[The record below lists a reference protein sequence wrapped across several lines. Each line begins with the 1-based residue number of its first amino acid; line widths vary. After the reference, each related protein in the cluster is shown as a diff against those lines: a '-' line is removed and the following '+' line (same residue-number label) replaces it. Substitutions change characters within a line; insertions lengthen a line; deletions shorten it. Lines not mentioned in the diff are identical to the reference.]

1 MADQAQLQPVCGRRG
16 RRNLLEVI
24 VLAVTLA
31 LIVVFSALIP
41 GFATFGNLKV
51 ILSNSASLVMLS
63 CGMAVVIISRGLDLS
78 IVAEMVA
85 GATTFSILIGA
96 GVAAPVALLLTVA
109 VMILLGLLNG
119 WLIAYVEIP
128 AMLATLASA
137 MLITGLFRFGILR
150 GEYLLLLPKTDPAVV
165 FLSGNVFPG
174 LTVPVA
180 LMGATMLATW
190 VLLNLSAAGHTVYAM
205 GDNFQAARL
214 TGLPVQ
220 LSKNWH
226 NRPEGGVYAGTWF
239 HGFTQLRLPAR
250 STVELELNLV
260 YGHYEGVA
268 AASHAQLCLIGWG
281 SNQQWDQSALGAWGE
296 SICYEPDQAQ
306 AQAAVL
312 DVRPV
317 MVRSM
322 SNNQS
327 WGWTH
332 NVGGGDFFRY
342 FAPGGQ
348 RVFPAR
354 MKTAYLR
361 QCPVLTE
368 VLYAGQSSD
377 GRIAHQATVSLGR
390 TDDLVRGIY
399 RLRLDVRERT
409 PFSRFVIAQIGADSY
424 SYTGELKLALGNETG
439 LLRDW
444 DAHWGGGVY
453 RTEPWRRPAECRG
466 FAAPGDSRAKDG
478 VGRGPTAGW

>member
-1 MADQAQLQPVCGRRG
+1 LAEVEPVRAWSFDPAGQAAAARPIEPWRQASLEVSLTNAEGTRSARWSLPAGEVWESGVWREAALVLSPDEPPHASVQAVDAHGGAACPVTFDAARGWHRVNLDRVVPEVPEGGREQQNDAVERV
-16 RRNLLEVI
+16 RLTLSNPSDTARPARLLLEK
-24 VLAVTLA
+24 TGG
-31 LIVVFSALIP
+31 
-41 GFATFGNLKV
+41 GFAVKL
-51 ILSNSASLVMLS
+51 
-63 CGMAVVIISRGLDLS
+63 
-78 IVAEMVA
+78 
-85 GATTFSILIGA
+85 GA
-96 GVAAPVALLLTVA
+96 P
-109 VMILLGLLNG
+109 
-119 WLIAYVEIP
+119 
-128 AMLATLASA
+128 
-137 MLITGLFRFGILR
+137 ITGLSAFLR
-150 GEYLLLLPKTDPAVV
+150 DADG
-165 FLSGNVFPG
+165 
-174 LTVPVA
+174 
-180 LMGATMLATW
+180 
-190 VLLNLSAAGHTVYAM
+190 
-205 GDNFQAARL
+205 RL

-466 FAAPGDSRAKDG
+466 FAAPGVSRAKDG